1 MLNIKTILKESLAG
15 ILKKVYQT
23 VEKQG
28 LDYDITFSANP
39 AFGDYSTNVFF
50 KLGQITKENQAT
62 MSKKII
68 GALWQEK
75 NIKDNFSKIE
85 LASGYLNFFI
95 KEKRLYQNLQEVLK
109 KKDKF
114 GALAIGK
121 GKTLVID
128 YSSPNVAKLMHV
140 GHLRSTIIGQ
150 ALYNIHKF
158 LGYQVIGDNHLG
170 DWGTHF
176 GKLIYA
182 YKNFAAK
189 EKIKKNFIE
198 EVTKLYVDFNRRA
211 KLDPRLDEAA
221 RIETKKFQ
229 EGDKENMKIWK
240 YFVKESLK
248 EFNHLYKRLA
258 VKIDFTLGES
268 FYQPMLKEIIKEAKN
283 KKVAQIS
290 EGALIIPLA
299 KFKLPPLLIQKSDG
313 ATMYATT
320 DLATIKYR
328 IKKWRP
334 EKILYV
340 VSNEQAGYFPQVFKA
355 AELLGYLK
363 PDIAYHVKFGMV
375 LGEAGKKFSTR
386 AGEVI
391 LLDHFLDEAINRA
404 YKIVSEK
411 NPKLKEGEKREIA
424 EVVGL
429 GALKYNDL
437 SQNRLT
443 DIAFNWDKMLDFQGN
458 SAPYLQYT
466 YTRIQSILRK
476 AKINKLKKFNPAFLK
491 DQRELL
497 IMRQL
502 VNFSEIVERA
512 GKDYLPNILCDY
524 LYKLASDFNGFYE
537 SLPVLKE
544 KEGVRTARL
553 SLITGVAQVIK
564 IGLNLL
570 GIKTLNK
577 M

>member
-570 GIKTLNK
+570 GIKILNK